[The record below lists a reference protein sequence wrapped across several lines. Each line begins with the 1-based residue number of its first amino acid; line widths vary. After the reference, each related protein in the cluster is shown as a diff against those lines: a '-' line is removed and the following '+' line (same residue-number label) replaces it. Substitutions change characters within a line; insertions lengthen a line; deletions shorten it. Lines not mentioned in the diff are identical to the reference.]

1 MKEAKRTPLGDRY
14 MLTVREAAEYFGIG
28 EHKLRN
34 LLDKNPE
41 KTCQCGMEIVSLFA
55 AKGWKNILMIAIPFD
70 DVILLLEIQ

>member
-1 MKEAKRTPLGDRY
+1 MKETKRTPLGDRY

-28 EHKLRN
+28 EHKFRD

-41 KTCQCGMEIVSLFA
+41 KTCRCGMGIIILFA
-55 AKGWKNILMIAIPFD
+55 AKGWKSTLMIVIPFD